1 MILSLSLKNKFNCL
15 FFRGESSDDDD
26 DDAEEI
32 EMVN

>member
-26 DDAEEI
+26 DADEI

>member
-26 DDAEEI
+26 ADEI